1 MVLTSK
7 QYKFLKML
15 YYGGKDGVPV
25 SEVEK
30 RFPDCASDCDLSD
43 FSFHG
48 FFVHNN
54 ELDTFVLTV
63 SGKREFES
71 QQRDNL
77 RFSFPFFIQIITLI
91 IAVVS
96 AVFGVLNYFR

>member
-15 YYGGKDGVPV
+15 YRGGKDGVPV

-30 RFPDCASDCDLSD
+30 RFPGQASDCDLSD
-43 FSFHG
+43 FSFHE
-48 FFVHNN
+48 FFVHNKK
-54 ELDTFVLTV
+54 LDTFVLTV

-71 QQRDNL
+71 RRQTDL
-77 RFSFPFFIQIITLI
+77 RFNFPFFIQIITLI